1 MLVGHGLG
9 FQLLGFAAVLASVHS
24 SAAARDIRVQGE
36 AEVQVRPDHVV
47 LLLGVETWNRE
58 LSEAREENDRNVASV
73 LAAARTHGISED
85 DVAVDFAH
93 VEIQRNPQLKT
104 VVDHYTVRRTVVL
117 TLRQVDRFEDVLMAE
132 LDAGANYIHNIDFR
146 TSELRRY
153 ADEARALAIRAAYE
167 KARDLGGI
175 GGFQVSE
182 QPANV
187 FSAETSL
194 QTWYESGGGGANGP
208 RGNPGIMQNVS
219 VSYAGTAGQSER
231 NWTVP
236 NSGVG
241 YLAVR
246 ARLDLEFAIEESG
259 Q

>member
-1 MLVGHGLG
+1 MFAEHGLG
-9 FQLLGFAAVLASVHS
+9 LRMFGFAAALAAASSV
-24 SAAARDIRVQGE
+24 AAARDIRVQGE

-47 LLLGVETWNRE
+47 LQLGVETWNRG
-58 LSEAREENDRNVASV
+58 LNEARGENDRNVASV
-73 LAAARTHGISED
+73 LEAARSHGISD
-85 DVAVDFAH
+85 GDIAVDFAH
-93 VEIQRNPQLKT
+93 LEIQRNPQLRT

-132 LDAGANYIHNIDFR
+132 LDAGANYIHNVDFR
-146 TSELRRY
+146 TSELRRH
-153 ADEARALAIRAAYE
+153 ADEARALAIKAAYE
-167 KARDLGGI
+167 KARDLGSI

-182 QPANV
+182 HPSDV

-194 QTWYESGGGGANGP
+194 QTWYEVGGATGP
-208 RGNPGIMQNVS
+208 RGHSGMMQNVS
-219 VSYAGTAGQSER
+219 VSHVGNTAESGR
-231 NWTVP
+231 NWTVA

-246 ARLDLEFAIEESG
+246 AKLDLEFAIEEGG